1 MLMLCLEAL
10 WRRTESDFRF
20 ACLCIYLIALL
31 AMSPIASPIAIA
43 ADKTQSVADGELRAC
58 QIVSV
63 DSAWAVGDRGLI
75 LATNDAG
82 KHWEI
87 QRQRSDAIHY
97 GVCFSDELTGYVV
110 GGTIEPYSHR
120 SSGVVLTTINGGKT
134 WELMPND
141 LPRLTGVQLIE
152 PGHILAWGDWSDYY
166 QSALFESM
174 DGGQTFSGRPIPC
187 GHTQSAAIGLDGVLV
202 LVDRAGQIHRST
214 NGFEFETVNLPT
226 TSFEPIRFCKV
237 VDGVWWLGG
246 EAGKLFRS
254 HNSVTW
260 EQLELPGTADDRSLY
275 NLADIAGHEKRIWVV
290 GQPGNVIWSSSD
302 SGKTWDVLATN
313 NRTAIHSI
321 SVLNGDL
328 LLTCGTMANLF
339 ASRNGGKAWWSQ
351 HQSGTRNAVL
361 NISSTFSG
369 VAWDLLA
376 HVIHESKRHASAIV
390 LHDQNFDERSGQLP
404 ELAARFEIAGKTIGM
419 AQTRVMASMPVSNLY
434 FGIRQSDLGYYPGQA
449 NANKSE
455 ANSLLEM
462 TPLIQRLVLEI
473 RNARPDVVVSNCN
486 VTGSAL
492 EIRTAMAVE
501 KAIALSGRR
510 DYKVFSAASRIPE
523 EAWEPQRTIVRGTNA
538 GVHYAPSVLLDSNQ
552 VLGSLVN
559 RIKPLME
566 VRGSVPSIE
575 KRYNYRN
582 SGARNGPSW
591 STPLE
596 GLILDHATQLSERQK
611 TSQRLPMV
619 TATSQWFGWKQF
631 VDLESGNPLTP
642 DRVWDSKIRAA
653 AKEVAPASI
662 SPVLLE
668 IAISCR
674 RAGEWNR
681 WQAALECLLE
691 QDGQSP
697 AAEAAFWELMVHTGS
712 IEVKRLVANQRNA
725 IEQRNQDSLN
735 STAANLHQASPF
747 AKPTNESTAVQ
758 PAAFSNSVRLI
769 SIATERD
776 LSEFTRLLSKWPDGF
791 MTRRSDPRWGWLI
804 ASRYREMQQRKES
817 ANASVNLGRSYAD
830 FWPTLSPYVSGWAQI
845 SKIEREILNAKT
857 APPQMVSTQT
867 TIPSIKPTKQ
877 MTSLTWTNE
886 RPYLDGKADE
896 TFWKTAA
903 KIEIRDPWA
912 SPQTRPTT
920 IRFAR
925 DDKFLFLFSD
935 APASS
940 AQRAKKEPKRDS
952 IKPDEDQI
960 RLRIDLDRDYA
971 SWFELS
977 WSASGNSSDALNDMT
992 HWNPT
997 DWYLATTDDGNSW
1010 HTEIAVPLEQLI
1022 PGGEQAI
1029 QSWTNKAW
1037 AFNAIRIVPGI
1048 ATLSQAPSIS
1058 DRVAV
1063 DDWFLLDLS
1072 TAGNN

>member
-1 MLMLCLEAL
+1 LSVVL
-10 WRRTESDFRF
+10 S
-20 ACLCIYLIALL
+20 
-31 AMSPIASPIAIA
+31 SSPIAIA
-43 ADKTQSVADGELRAC
+43 ADKTQSVADGELHAC

-75 LATNDAG
+75 LSTSDAG

-87 QRQRSDAIHY
+87 QRQRSDAIYY

-110 GGTIEPYSHR
+110 GGTIDPYSHR
-120 SSGVVLTTINGGKT
+120 SSGVVLTTIDGGKT
-134 WELMPND
+134 WEQMSNE
-141 LPRLTGVQLIE
+141 LPRLTGVQLVE
-152 PGHILAWGDWSDYY
+152 PGHILAWGDWSDHY

-187 GHTQSAAIGLDGVLV
+187 GHVQCAAIGLDGELV
-202 LVDRAGQIHRST
+202 LVDRAGKIHRST
-214 NGFEFETVNLPT
+214 NDLEFETVNLPT
-226 TSFEPIRFCKV
+226 TPFEPIQFCKV
-237 VDGVWWLGG
+237 VDGIWWLGG

-254 HNSVTW
+254 ENSAVW
-260 EQLELPGTADDRSLY
+260 EQLELPGTAEDRSLY
-275 NLADIAGHEKRIWVV
+275 ALADIAGHGKRIWVV
-290 GQPGNVIWSSSD
+290 GQPANVIWSSSD
-302 SGKTWDVLATN
+302 SGKNWDVLPTN
-313 NRTAIHSI
+313 NRMAIHSI

-328 LLTCGTMANLF
+328 LLTCGSMANLF

-361 NISSTFSG
+361 NISSTFTG
-369 VAWDLLA
+369 VAWDLMT

-390 LHDQNFDERSGQLP
+390 LHDQNFDDRSGQLP
-404 ELAARFEIAGKTIGM
+404 ELASRFEVAGKTIGL

-434 FGIRQSDLGYYPGQA
+434 FGIRPSDLGYYPGQIK
-449 NANKSE
+449 ANKSE
-455 ANSLLEM
+455 PISLLET
-462 TPLIQRLVLEI
+462 TPLIQRLVFEI

-486 VTGSAL
+486 VTGTAL

-501 KAIALSGRR
+501 KAVALSGRR

-523 EAWEPQRTIVRGTNA
+523 EAWEPQRNIVRGTNA
-538 GVHYAPSVLLDSNQ
+538 GVHYASSVLLDSNQ
-552 VLGSLVN
+552 VLGSVMN

-566 VRGSVPSIE
+566 ARGSFPVPD

-582 SGARNGPSW
+582 SGARNGPTW

-596 GLILDHATQLSERQK
+596 GLILDQSTQLFERQK
-611 TSQRLPMV
+611 TNQRLPMV

-631 VDLESGNPLTP
+631 VDLDPGNPLTP

-653 AKEVAPASI
+653 AKEVVPASI
-662 SPVLLE
+662 SPVLLD
-668 IAISCR
+668 IAIACR
-674 RAGEWNR
+674 RAGDWNR
-681 WQAALECLLE
+681 WQAALEFLLE
-691 QDGQSP
+691 QDSQSP

-712 IEVKRLVANQRNA
+712 IEVKRLLASQLRA
-725 IEQRNQDSLN
+725 LDQRNQDGLN
-735 STAANLHQASPF
+735 STASNLQQASPF
-747 AKPTNESTAVQ
+747 AKAPTESTAVQ

-817 ANASVNLGRSYAD
+817 ANASVNLGRSYTD
-830 FWPTLSPYVSGWAQI
+830 FWPTLSPYVSGWTQI
-845 SKIEREILNAKT
+845 SKVEREILNANT
-857 APPQMVSTQT
+857 APPQMKSVQ
-867 TIPSIKPTKQ
+867 PSIVSSKPTKNIA
-877 MTSLTWTNE
+877 SLPWTNE

-896 TFWKTAA
+896 AFWKTAA
-903 KIEIRDPWA
+903 KIEIQDPWA
-912 SPQTRPTT
+912 SPRVRPTT

-925 DDKFLFLFSD
+925 DDEFLFLFSE

-940 AQRAKKEPKRDS
+940 IRRSRKEPKRDS
-952 IKPDEDQI
+952 IKADEDQI

-977 WSASGNSSDALNDMT
+977 WSASGNSSDALNDMQ

-997 DWYLATTDDGNSW
+997 DWYLAMGEDGNSW
-1010 HTEIAVPLEQLI
+1010 CTEIAVPLEQLI
-1022 PGGEQAI
+1022 PGGETAV

-1037 AFNAIRIVPGI
+1037 AFNAIRIVPGT

-1072 TAGNN
+1072 KVGNN